1 LAQVQSQVSRLNTA
15 VGLPTSMAQCTP
27 LIGRVKNTFLDFQ
40 DEGSGDDLVGF
51 SLADTK
57 ASSDTTDNRSTSSA
71 ISECY
76 MFRDD
81 LKEFEGNEG
90 SGGHEEA
97 EGGRKNKYRPCRKQR
112 NNFRKYVDKLKEQL
126 QQDPEGF
133 NIQKIE
139 HPQWVMRGKGSGQK
153 VANIL
158 GNYHAQLSGH
168 PQHAN
173 SSFSSR
179 PTLISL

>member
-1 LAQVQSQVSRLNTA
+1 ME
-15 VGLPTSMAQCTP
+15 PHTP

-40 DEGSGDDLVGF
+40 EERSDENVVGYSF
-51 SLADTK
+51 AKAKAASDPTDSCSSSLR
-57 ASSDTTDNRSTSSA
+57 SSSTSS
-71 ISECY
+71 EYY

>member
-1 LAQVQSQVSRLNTA
+1 
-15 VGLPTSMAQCTP
+15 MAQHTP
-27 LIGRVKNTFLDFQ
+27 LIGLVKNTFLDFQ
-40 DEGSGDDLVGF
+40 DEDSDYDLAGF
-51 SLADTK
+51 SFANPR
-57 ASSDTTDNRSTSSA
+57 ANSDPTDSRSTSSRSSSA
-71 ISECY
+71 CSDRY

-81 LKEFEGNEG
+81 LKPLEGNEG

-97 EGGRKNKYRPCRKQR
+97 EGGRKNTYRRPRRKER
-112 NNFRKYVDKLKEQL
+112 HNFRKYVDKLKEQL
-126 QQDPEGF
+126 RQDPEGF